1 MPGRR
6 FVGVSLLLTALAAAA
21 VTSCNRSVDVK
32 DAIEVID
39 ASSGWFDAGIVDG
52 KNKVVPS
59 VTFKLRKKPDAD
71 LSVIALNVA
80 FRYVPGPGSNVEE
93 PWEDFF
99 VQRAEFKN
107 GNETDPLVVRLPN
120 GYTGEPP
127 QSRLEMLKNSQ
138 FRDVRAR
145 IFAKYS
151 GAQWV
156 EIGSIDVQRQ
166 LIVR

>member
-1 MPGRR
+1 MSGRR
-6 FVGVSLLLTALAAAA
+6 FSGASLLLVALAAPAA
-21 VTSCNRSVDVK
+21 SCNRSVDIK
-32 DAIEVID
+32 QALEVVD
-39 ASSGWFDAGIVDG
+39 VSSGWYDAGIVEG
-52 KNKVVPS
+52 KNKIVPS
-59 VTFKLRKKPDAD
+59 VTFKLRKKPGAD
-71 LSVIALNVA
+71 LSVIALNIA
-80 FRYVPGPGSNVEE
+80 FRYVPAPGSNVEE

-99 VQRAEFKN
+99 LQRAEFKD

-151 GAQWV
+151 SSQWV
-156 EIGSIDVQRQ
+156 EIGAVDVQRQ
-166 LIVR
+166 LLVR

>member
-1 MPGRR
+1 MSGRR
-6 FVGVSLLLTALAAAA
+6 SSGALRLLLVLAAAA
-21 VTSCNRSVDVK
+21 ASCNRSVDIK
-32 DAIEVID
+32 NALEVVD
-39 ASSGWFDAGIVDG
+39 TSSGWFDAGIVDG
-52 KNKVVPS
+52 KNKIVPS

-71 LSVIALNVA
+71 LSAVALNVA
-80 FRYVPGPGSNVEE
+80 FRYMPAPGSNVEE

-99 VQRAEFKN
+99 VQRAEFKS

-145 IFAKYS
+145 IFAKLS
-151 GAQWV
+151 SSQWV
-156 EIGSIDVQRQ
+156 EIGAVDVQRQ
-166 LIVR
+166 LLVR

>member
-1 MPGRR
+1 MSGRR
-6 FVGVSLLLTALAAAA
+6 FSGASLLLVALAASAA
-21 VTSCNRSVDVK
+21 SCNRSVDIK
-32 DAIEVID
+32 QALEVVD
-39 ASSGWFDAGIVDG
+39 VSSGWYDAGIVEG
-52 KNKVVPS
+52 KNKIVPS
-59 VTFKLRKKPDAD
+59 VTFKLRKKPGAD
-71 LSVIALNVA
+71 LSVIALNIA
-80 FRYVPGPGSNVEE
+80 FRYVPAPGSNVEE

-99 VQRAEFKN
+99 LQRAEFKD

-151 GAQWV
+151 SSQWV
-156 EIGSIDVQRQ
+156 EIGAVDVQRQ
-166 LIVR
+166 LLVR

>member
-1 MPGRR
+1 MSGRR
-6 FVGVSLLLTALAAAA
+6 FSGASLLLVALAASAA
-21 VTSCNRSVDVK
+21 SCNRSVDIK
-32 DAIEVID
+32 EAIEVVD
-39 ASSGWFDAGIVDG
+39 ASGGWFDAGIVEG
-52 KNKVVPS
+52 KNKIFPS

-80 FRYVPGPGSNVEE
+80 FRYVPAPGSNVEE

-99 VQRAEFKN
+99 LQRAEFKD

-151 GAQWV
+151 SSQWV
-156 EIGSIDVQRQ
+156 EIGAVDVQRQ
-166 LIVR
+166 LLVR

>member
-1 MPGRR
+1 MSGRR
-6 FVGVSLLLTALAAAA
+6 FSGASLLLVALAASAA
-21 VTSCNRSVDVK
+21 SCNRSVDIK
-32 DAIEVID
+32 EAIEVVD
-39 ASSGWFDAGIVDG
+39 ASGGWFDAGIVEG
-52 KNKVVPS
+52 KNKIVPS
-59 VTFKLRKKPDAD
+59 VTFKLRKKPGAD
-71 LSVIALNVA
+71 LSVIALNIA
-80 FRYVPGPGSNVEE
+80 FRYVPAPGSNVEE

-99 VQRAEFKN
+99 LQRAEFKD

-151 GAQWV
+151 SSQWV
-156 EIGSIDVQRQ
+156 EIGAVDVQRQ
-166 LIVR
+166 LLVR

>member
-1 MPGRR
+1 MSGRR
-6 FVGVSLLLTALAAAA
+6 FSGASLLLVALAASAA
-21 VTSCNRSVDVK
+21 SCNRSVDIK
-32 DAIEVID
+32 EALEVVD

-52 KNKVVPS
+52 KNKIVPS
-59 VTFKLRKKPDAD
+59 VTFKLRKKPGAD
-71 LSVIALNVA
+71 LSVIALNIA
-80 FRYVPGPGSNVEE
+80 FRYVPAPGSNVEE

-99 VQRAEFKN
+99 VQRAEFKD

-151 GAQWV
+151 SSQWV
-156 EIGSIDVQRQ
+156 EIGAVDVQRQ
-166 LIVR
+166 LLVR

>member
-1 MPGRR
+1 MFARCPLRAC
-6 FVGVSLLLTALAAAA
+6 LLAAALSA
-21 VTSCNRSVDVK
+21 AIACNRSVDVK
-32 DAIEVID
+32 QALEVTD
-39 ASSGWFDAGIVDG
+39 TSSGWFDAGIVDG
-52 KNKVVPS
+52 KNKIVPS

-71 LSVIALNVA
+71 LSAIALNIA
-80 FRYVPGPGSNVEE
+80 FRYVPAPGSNVEE
-93 PWEDFF
+93 PWEDVFL
-99 VQRAEFKN
+99 QRAEFKN
-107 GNETDPLVVRLPN
+107 GNETDLLVVRLPN

-151 GAQWV
+151 ASQWV
-156 EIGSIDVQRQ
+156 EIGAVDVQRQ

>member
-1 MPGRR
+1 MSGRR
-6 FVGVSLLLTALAAAA
+6 VFGVSLLLIAAAA
-21 VTSCNRSVDVK
+21 ASCNRSVDIK
-32 DAIEVID
+32 DAIEVVD
-39 ASSGWFDAGIVDG
+39 ASSGWFDAGIVEG
-52 KNKVVPS
+52 KNKIVPS

-71 LSVIALNVA
+71 LSVIALNIA
-80 FRYVPGPGSNVEE
+80 FRYVPAPGSNVEE

-99 VQRAEFKN
+99 VQRAEFKD

-151 GAQWV
+151 SSQWV
-156 EIGSIDVQRQ
+156 EIGAVDVQRQ
-166 LIVR
+166 LLVR

>member
-1 MPGRR
+1 MSGRS
-6 FVGVSLLLTALAAAA
+6 SLSVAIVLAVVCAAAC
-21 VTSCNRSVDVK
+21 SRSVDVK
-32 DAIEVID
+32 QAVEVVD
-39 ASSGWFDAGIVDG
+39 TSSGWYDAGIVDG

-59 VTFKLRKKPDAD
+59 VTFKLRKKPEAD
-71 LSVIALNVA
+71 LSAVALNIA
-80 FRYVPGPGSNVEE
+80 FRYVPAPGSNVEE

-127 QSRLEMLKNSQ
+127 QSRLEMLKNSH

-145 IFAKYS
+145 IFAKS
-151 GAQWV
+151 SSSQWV
-156 EIGSIDVQRQ
+156 EIGTVDVQRQ
-166 LIVR
+166 LLVH

>member
-1 MPGRR
+1 MSGRR
-6 FVGVSLLLTALAAAA
+6 FSGASLLLVALAASAA
-21 VTSCNRSVDVK
+21 SCNRSVDIK
-32 DAIEVID
+32 QALEVVD
-39 ASSGWFDAGIVDG
+39 VSSGWYDAGIVEG
-52 KNKVVPS
+52 KNKIVPS

-80 FRYVPGPGSNVEE
+80 FRYVPAPGSNVEE

-99 VQRAEFKN
+99 LQRAEFKD

-151 GAQWV
+151 SSQWV
-156 EIGSIDVQRQ
+156 EIGAVDVQRQ
-166 LIVR
+166 LLVR